1 MVVVVVVVDSL
12 EDDPDEEY
20 PEGET
25 GNGVRLRERSGEGD
39 GIRSMISLRRSN
51 VVGVGGRFLTGLSST
66 WVVSL
71 TGLKVCWYRNSWRS
85 RSESIASSISRRR
98 SCSY

>member
-12 EDDPDEEY
+12 EDDPVEVY

-25 GNGVRLRERSGEGD
+25 GNGVRLRKRSGEGD
-39 GIRSMISLRRSN
+39 GIRSMISFRRSK
-51 VVGVGGRFLTGLSST
+51 VAGVGGRFLTGLSST
-66 WVVSL
+66 GVVSL

-85 RSESIASSISRRR
+85 RSDSIASSISRRR

>member
-12 EDDPDEEY
+12 EDEPDEEY

-25 GNGVRLRERSGEGD
+25 GNGVRLRRRSGEGD

-51 VVGVGGRFLTGLSST
+51 VAGVGGRFLTGLSST
-66 WVVSL
+66 WIVSL
-71 TGLKVCWYRNSWRS
+71 TGLKVCWFRNSWRS

>member
-39 GIRSMISLRRSN
+39 GIRSMISFRRSN
-51 VVGVGGRFLTGLSST
+51 VAGVGGRFLTGLSSC
-66 WVVSL
+66 VVSL
-71 TGLKVCWYRNSWRS
+71 TGLKVCWCRNSWRS